1 METRLV
7 PVGGFVGTVVLPIF
21 GTRKK
26 AAAFSAITRESI
38 LRRRNVKRAAKS
50 NYNRDSYEGDDIEYK
65 CQEFGHEQPLDD
77 SERELYASDFDAEM
91 VAVNVA
97 EGVLLREQEIRIA
110 AALFNTTTWTGA
122 DLYTDN
128 SADPWDSADADIIGQ
143 VKAMKEKVRQG
154 VGMDPDSL
162 LISKVQFDNATTI
175 NTDILDR
182 LKYTQTATKRAL
194 EENLAAILGVERVVV
209 GNGVYNSAK
218 EGQDMS
224 AADIWSDDYAM
235 VAVTAKTPNLAE
247 PCVGRTMLWTAD
259 SPQNVTVEE
268 YREPQSRSSIYR
280 VRQQTDEKVFDP
292 YFAHL
297 AKIDA
302 TGS

>member
-1 METRLV
+1 METRLI
-7 PVGGFVGTVVLPIF
+7 PVGGFIGITMLPVF
-21 GTRKK
+21 PTRKK

-50 NYNRDSYEGDDIEYK
+50 AYNRDSYEGDDISYS
-65 CQEFGHEQPLDD
+65 CQEYGHEQPLDD
-77 SERELYASDFDAEM
+77 SERALYASDFDAEL
-91 VAVNVA
+91 VAVMVA
-97 EGVLLREQEIRIA
+97 EGVLTREQEIRIA
-110 AALFNTTTWTGA
+110 AALFNTTTWTGDA
-122 DLYTDN
+122 LYTDY

-143 VKAMKEKVRQG
+143 VKAMKEKVRQN
-154 VGMDPDSL
+154 VGMEPDSL
-162 LISKVQFDNATTI
+162 LVSKVQFDNATTI
-175 NTDILDR
+175 NSDILDR

-194 EENLAAILGVERVVV
+194 EENLAAILGIGRVVV
-209 GNGVYNSAK
+209 GNGVYNSAA
-218 EGQDMS
+218 EGQDMT

-235 VAVTAKTPNLAE
+235 VAVTAKTNQLAE
-247 PCVGRTMLWTAD
+247 PCLGRTMLWTAD
-259 SPQNVTVEE
+259 SPENVTVEE
-268 YREPQSRSSIYR
+268 YREPQSRSGIYR